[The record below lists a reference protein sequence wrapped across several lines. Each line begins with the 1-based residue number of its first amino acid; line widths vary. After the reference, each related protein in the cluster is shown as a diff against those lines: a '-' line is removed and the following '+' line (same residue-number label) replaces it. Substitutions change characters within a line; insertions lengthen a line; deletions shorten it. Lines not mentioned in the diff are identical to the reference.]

1 MDQRFA
7 EFPRYLAARARR
19 VDLAGVPAMVALPDE
34 EERAGR
40 ALPAVVWMHGR
51 TASKEMDPGR
61 YMRWVRAGMAAVA
74 LDLPGHGARFDA
86 AQQEPGATLDVLERM
101 LGELNGAVAALREV
115 PGIDA
120 GRLGIGGMS
129 LGGMVALRRLCD
141 AHGFGAASV
150 EGTCGWLEGLYFPA
164 EFGMPARAWP
174 IDHPRERVR
183 RLEGKS
189 NLAGMSPVPMLIL
202 HSEADEMVA
211 WEAQRRF
218 VEDLRGHYASR
229 GADPG
234 LVRLKTWPRTG
245 APREHIGFGTVSHEA
260 KTLQTEFFAR
270 VLGIVEG

>member
-7 EFPRYLAARARR
+7 EFPKYLSARARS

-34 EERAGR
+34 EERGGR
-40 ALPAVVWMHGR
+40 AVPAVVWMHGR

-74 LDLPGHGARFDA
+74 LDLPGHGERLDPAM
-86 AQQEPGATLDVLERM
+86 QEPAATLDVLERM
-101 LGELNGAVAALREV
+101 LGDLDGVVAALRDV
-115 PGIDA
+115 AGIDA

-129 LGGMVALRRLCD
+129 LGGMVALRRLCEP
-141 AHGFGAASV
+141 HGFAAAAV
-150 EGTCGWLEGLYFPA
+150 EGTCGWLEGVYFPG
-164 EFGMPARAWP
+164 EFGMPTRAWP

-183 RLEGKS
+183 RLEATS
-189 NLAGMSPVPMLIL
+189 NLAGMKPLPMLVL

-234 LVRLKTWPRTG
+234 LVRLKTWARTG
-245 APREHIGFGTVSHEA
+245 APREHIGFGSVSHEA
-260 KTLQTEFFAR
+260 KTLQTEFFAG
-270 VLGIVEG
+270 VFAG